1 MNSNVGLEAE
11 PGVFQDP
18 VWLEELRNDVDQLL
32 TIDQQHFVDIIKPTP
47 YPDNYPPLKKPDRM
61 RDGLSKIDIEDFDK
75 VLYKTSLY
83 VTFKDTPSNHVGISK
98 PKCTACGNCFSGCN
112 VGTKNPLNFNCLPD
126 AKAHRAE
133 IFVEVI

>member
-1 MNSNVGLEAE
+1 
-11 PGVFQDP
+11 
-18 VWLEELRNDVDQLL
+18 
-32 TIDQQHFVDIIKPTP
+32 
-47 YPDNYPPLKKPDRM
+47 M

-83 VTFKDTPSNHVGISK
+83 VTFKDTPSNHVGIPK

-112 VGTKNPLNFNCLPD
+112 VGTKSTLNFNYLPA
-126 AKAHRAE
+126 AKAHGAE